1 MDQPALNSSLKIDRD
16 LTLKNTLSALIAND
30 RGLLAI
36 DESDPTCNKRF
47 AAVGV
52 TQTTE
57 MRREYRNILIS
68 TPHLSDSISGVILY
82 KETFLQKE
90 YDGSL
95 SREALTNAGLI
106 AGIKVDIGAK
116 AMALFPGERVTEGL
130 DGLRRQLTNYASSG
144 ARFAKWRAV
153 ISVAESSP
161 SPACVEANASA
172 LARYAALCQECAL
185 IPIIEPEISMI
196 GAHSIER
203 CQDVTEH
210 VLRTVFDRLNEQAV
224 RLEFLILK
232 TNMILPGLKSPQ
244 KPSPQQIAKITIK
257 SLRRVVPAAVPAVA
271 FLSGGQEPVLATERL
286 NAMNNSESRMHSPW
300 VLTFSFARAIQG
312 PALAI
317 WKGQA
322 GNKDAAQKAL
332 LHRAICNRA
341 ARKGEYL
348 ASMETAAQQ

>member
-1 MDQPALNSSLKIDRD
+1 MNSSLEVDRD

-36 DESDPTCNKRF
+36 DESNPTCNKRF
-47 AAVGV
+47 AAIGIP
-52 TQTTE
+52 QTTE
-57 MRREYRNILIS
+57 MRREYRNLLIS
-68 TPHLSDSISGVILY
+68 TPRLSDSISGVILF

-90 YDGSL
+90 NDGSL

-130 DGLRRQLTNYASSG
+130 DGLRSRMISYASSG

-153 ISVAESSP
+153 ISVGESTP
-161 SPACVEANASA
+161 SSACVEVNASA

-185 IPIIEPEISMI
+185 IPIIEPEVSMI

-210 VLRTVFDRLNEQAV
+210 VLRTVFDRLNDQTV

-232 TNMILPGLKSPQ
+232 TNMILPGLKSSQ
-244 KPSPQQIAKITIK
+244 NPSPQQIAEITIE
-257 SLRRVVPAAVPAVA
+257 SLRRIVPAAVPAVA

-286 NAMNNSESRMHSPW
+286 NAMNSKENRMRSPW
-300 VLTFSFARAIQG
+300 ALTFSFARAIQG

-317 WKGQA
+317 WKGHA
-322 GNKDAAQKAL
+322 ANKDAAQKAL

-348 ASMETAAQQ
+348 SSMEMTAHT